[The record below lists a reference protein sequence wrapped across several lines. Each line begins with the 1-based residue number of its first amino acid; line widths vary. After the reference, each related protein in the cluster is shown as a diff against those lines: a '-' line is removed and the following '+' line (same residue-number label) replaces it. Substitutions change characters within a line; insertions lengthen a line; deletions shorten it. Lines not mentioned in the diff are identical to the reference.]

1 MGQKPTPNH
10 RRQRMKIHETVSLSF
25 SLSEPAHNSFWE
37 SSPKKVRI
45 FYKCK
50 IDLLVFLKRYPQGS
64 LTENTI
70 LLKLANISQHLK
82 TLLFKTSF
90 LPLLNK
96 KASTLSKT
104 PCRAS
109 SVTQKDLV
117 EIIRDYSHLGKITSY
132 PPNQR

>member
-37 SSPKKVRI
+37 SSPKTVRI

-70 LLKLANISQHLK
+70 LLKLSYISQHLK

-109 SVTQKDLV
+109 SVTQ
-117 EIIRDYSHLGKITSY
+117 
-132 PPNQR
+132 